1 MSLPLK
7 WEMPGGKPE
16 AGEDLETCL
25 LRETFEETR
34 LHVRVV
40 EQLPH
45 VDREFRGKH
54 YRIVPFICERIG
66 GKMEVVEHKQAVWQ
80 PLENLF
86 VLEWG
91 PAEEKVLRQW
101 ADSLPIELREP
112 IFASA

>member
-7 WEMPGGKPE
+7 WELPGGKPE
-16 AGEDLETCL
+16 EGEDLETCL
-25 LRETFEETR
+25 IRETYEELR
-34 LHVRVV
+34 LHIRVK

-66 GKMEVVEHKQAVWQ
+66 GVIEVMEHKQATWQ
-80 PLENLF
+80 PMEDLF
-86 VLEWG
+86 LLEWG

-101 ADSLPIELREP
+101 VDALPVQLSEAVL
-112 IFASA
+112 AS

>member
-1 MSLPLK
+1 M
-7 WEMPGGKPE
+7 
-16 AGEDLETCL
+16 
-25 LRETFEETR
+25 LRETYEEMR

-101 ADSLPIELREP
+101 ADSLPVELREP
-112 IFASA
+112 ILASA